1 MPCMKFADIPGHKAL
16 IQNLVHSID
25 SGHVAHAQLF
35 AGTEG
40 GVALMLALAYGQ
52 YLNCE
57 NPTDGDSCG
66 RCLACIKIQKFIHPD
81 FHYCFPFAKT
91 KLVDDAESINAYL
104 PLFRIF
110 MAEMPFGT
118 MGNWAEKAEF
128 ENRTPIINIKAVR
141 ETMQGL
147 HLKAYEAKYKVQLI
161 WLPETLR
168 NEGANAFLKLLE
180 EPPPFTVFLLVST
193 SPELL
198 LATVISRT
206 QRITVP
212 KLDDFELAAYL
223 EKTFEIEGKKALAI
237 AALSDGKIPD
247 ALNLLNEKDDDYHNL
262 FMDWQRSCFKN
273 DVPKL
278 LQHTES
284 FQVLGKEL
292 QKSYLRY
299 SLSKL
304 RNAMALNAGAFES
317 VHLQEAE
324 SNDLLRFGKV
334 FSFALIQLLMEEI
347 ETAYFHI
354 DRNASAKMVFLDMS
368 LKMAQG
374 YATLK
379 K

>member
-1 MPCMKFADIPGHKAL
+1 MKFADIPGHKAL
-16 IQNLVHSID
+16 IQSLVHSVD

-40 GVALMLALAYGQ
+40 GIALMLALAYGQ

-57 NPTDGDSCG
+57 NPTEGDSCG
-66 RCLACIKIQKFIHPD
+66 RCISCIKIQKFIHPD

-91 KLVDDAESINAYL
+91 KLVNDDENINSYL
-104 PLFRIF
+104 PLFRTF
-110 MAEMPFGT
+110 LTETPFGT
-118 MGNWAEKAEF
+118 LGNWAEKAEF

-147 HLKAYEAKYKVQLI
+147 QLKAYEAKYKVQLI

-168 NEGANAFLKLLE
+168 TEGANAFLKLLE
-180 EPPPFTVFLLVST
+180 EPPPYTVFLLVST
-193 SPELL
+193 APELL

-223 EKTFEIEGKKALAI
+223 ESSFGIEGKKALAI
-237 AALSDGKIPD
+237 SALSDGKIPD
-247 ALNLLNEKDDDYHNL
+247 ALNLLNEKEDDYHNL

-278 LQHTES
+278 MLHMDS
-284 FQVLGKEL
+284 FQALGKEL

-304 RNAMALNAGAFES
+304 RNAMALNAGAFET
-317 VHLQEAE
+317 VHLQETE

-334 FSFALIQLLMEEI
+334 FSFPLIQLLMEEI
-347 ETAYFHI
+347 ETSYYHI
-354 DRNASAKMVFLDMS
+354 DRNAAAKMVFLDMS

-379 K
+379 N